1 MSLKI
6 LSKRYTPW
14 NYLFTGVPKS
24 FLIGNVCEPMRCE
37 VDFSYAV
44 EKEYTTASKLIVDLT
59 SAAVGLY
66 KNTLT
71 NADATAWQDSGF
83 AVGDSIV
90 INYTAHTSS
99 ASAAAIPA
107 TVVTLA
113 NKPKVFPSCEQQQQR
128 AGFQHR
134 RHSARNT
141 IQQP

>member
-44 EKEYTTASKLIVDLT
+44 EKQYTTDSKLILDSTVNA
-59 SAAVGLY
+59 SGGAQA
-66 KNTLT
+66 TLT
-71 NADATAWQDSGF
+71 NADASAWNDSGF

-90 INYTAHTSS
+90 INFTEYFGGGSSALISRTATVQNIIDDEMFITSS
-99 ASAAAIPA
+99 IPLG
-107 TVVTLA
+107 T
-113 NKPKVFPSCEQQQQR
+113 
-128 AGFQHR
+128 
-134 RHSARNT
+134 
-141 IQQP
+141 